1 MKTEKEVMDSES
13 KQKKASELKSIPLEL
28 LDDFP
33 NHPFKVRDDKDML
46 ELIESVTERGVL
58 VPAMVRPKE
67 NGRYELISGHR
78 RKRASECVGK
88 DTLQCFVKDLDD
100 AEAVIIMVDSNI
112 QRSHIPPSEKAF
124 AYKMK
129 LDAMK
134 KKAGRPKK
142 DNLTPVVS
150 DFKRTNEELAE
161 QVGESRETIR
171 RYIRLTFL
179 VPELLELVD
188 EGRMKMRPAVEL
200 SYLDEDCQRDL
211 VDAIDEE
218 DCTPT
223 HAQAIRLRKAFNENA
238 LTRDAI
244 FIVMQE
250 EKPNQKDRIILKAD
264 TVKALIPNGISENK
278 RLANAVF
285 QIYAAEEIVT
295 LDGTVRAVKG
305 ELVDEITTGKDGIA
319 KSKELYLGKYT
330 VIEKTAP
337 DTFVNANEQYDI
349 ELTYAGQDIKV
360 TSTALSVFNE
370 RQKVS
375 VSLLKELSQ
384 DERFKLGM
392 NDEILSVQFGIY
404 ANEDI
409 KAADGSVIPADSLIT

>member
-1 MKTEKEVMDSES
+1 MKTEKEVMDSEN
-13 KQKKASELKSIPLEL
+13 KQKKTSELKSIPLEL

-33 NHPFKVRDDKDML
+33 NHPFKVRDDEDML

-58 VPAMVRPKE
+58 VPAIVRPKAD
-67 NGRYELISGHR
+67 GRYELISGHR
-78 RKRASECVGK
+78 RKRASEYVGK

-129 LDAMK
+129 LDAMN

-238 LTRDAI
+238 LSRDTI

-264 TVKALIPNGISENK
+264 TVKDLIPK
-278 RLANAVF
+278 
-285 QIYAAEEIVT
+285 
-295 LDGTVRAVKG
+295 
-305 ELVDEITTGKDGIA
+305 
-319 KSKELYLGKYT
+319 
-330 VIEKTAP
+330 
-337 DTFVNANEQYDI
+337 
-349 ELTYAGQDIKV
+349 
-360 TSTALSVFNE
+360 
-370 RQKVS
+370 S
-375 VSLLKELSQ
+375 VSESKRIEYIHRALQYYGKFLQRQRINAKET
-384 DERFKLGM
+384 R
-392 NDEILSVQFGIY
+392 
-404 ANEDI
+404 
-409 KAADGSVIPADSLIT
+409 